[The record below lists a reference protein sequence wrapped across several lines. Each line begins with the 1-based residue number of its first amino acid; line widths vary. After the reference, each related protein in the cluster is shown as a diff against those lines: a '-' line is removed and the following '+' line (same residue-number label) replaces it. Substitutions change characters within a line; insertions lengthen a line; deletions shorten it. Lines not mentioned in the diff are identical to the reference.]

1 MFLVLL
7 CLLSFCLVSAGF
19 VHINLVLNVLSCFHF
34 LSFVSF
40 GFVWLCLL
48 SIGLVLF
55 GCAWFCLLSFVLFI
69 LICFHMGL
77 FVFVWCILLLFYLI
91 CFCFLY
97 FIVFFFL
104 LLLHDKINTK
114 YRLIYVFITVM
125 QLPNYILTFCAF
137 LMINCLNAMI
147 IMWFN

>member
-1 MFLVLL
+1 M
-7 CLLSFCLVSAGF
+7 LSFSFFCFIRFCLALF
-19 VHINLVLNVLSCFHF
+19 AFNWL
-34 LSFVSF
+34 
-40 GFVWLCLL
+40 GFVWLCLVSFAFICFIHINLL
-48 SIGLVLF
+48 SHEFV
-55 GCAWFCLLSFVLFI
+55 CFCLVHIAFVL
-69 LICFHMGL
+69 LDL
-77 FVFVWCILLLFYLI
+77 FLFYLFHCI
-91 CFCFLY
+91 L
-97 FIVFFFL
+97 FL